1 MKNVLGLLTALAV
14 VHGLLYAFLIPPWQ
28 APDEIAHFEYARL
41 LAERW
46 RPLSLADA
54 SPALEAEV
62 IDSLYRFQAWTL
74 IGAPTPL
81 VRPTRLLGGLFF
93 GASSTLILHRFS
105 LT

>member
-1 MKNVLGLLTALAV
+1 MKHLLGLLTALAV

-74 IGAPTPL
+74 KIGRAH
-81 VRPTRLLGGLFF
+81 V
-93 GASSTLILHRFS
+93 
-105 LT
+105 